1 MEPNFSQPGQSPE
14 RHFPTPEI
22 SRVPRPEVVQPTPEK
37 PAETREVNTGAGSGD
52 TPPPVQPAARPLPA
66 IQQPAKADN
75 DAQTKSTLDDNPIA
89 AGDDD
94 LIEKEWVDK
103 AKQIISETKDDPYA
117 QEKAVNQLQ
126 ADYLKKRYGR
136 TVKLSDN

>member
-1 MEPNFSQPGQSPE
+1 MEPNLSQPGQSPE
-14 RHFPTPEI
+14 RHFPA
-22 SRVPRPEVVQPTPEK
+22 PEVGRPASPETAPPTPER
-37 PAETREVNTGAGSGD
+37 PAEDRETNTGAGHGD
-52 TPPPVQPAARPLPA
+52 TPPPAVIQPLPP
-66 IQQPAKADN
+66 IQQPTKT
-75 DAQTKSTLDDNPIA
+75 DAGQTAAPADDNPLT

-117 QEKAVNQLQ
+117 QEKAVNKLQ